1 MDTLDQK
8 DKISM
13 NLAKMEALLIA
24 ITGEGFEN
32 FETMNREQQHNFLL
46 TISDFANETRKAWSE
61 VGIS

>member
-24 ITGEGFEN
+24 ITGEGFES
-32 FETMNREQQHNFLL
+32 FETMNRELQHNFLL
-46 TISDFANETRKAWSE
+46 TISDLVSDTRKAWRQL
-61 VGIS
+61 